1 MSTATRTRTTLLGPG
16 DAGLFASVLPGV
28 FDGPT
33 RPELIREF
41 LEDPRH
47 HMAVALEDGRIVG
60 FASAVHYLHPDKG
73 PELWI
78 NEVGVAPTHRRQGL
92 ARRLL
97 RALFRK
103 GRELGCFQAWV
114 LTDRDNAPAQALYR
128 STGVPAGALEPMLYT
143 IRLDGAE

>member
-1 MSTATRTRTTLLGPG
+1 
-16 DAGLFASVLPGV
+16 
-28 FDGPT
+28 
-33 RPELIREF
+33 
-41 LEDPRH
+41 
-47 HMAVALEDGRIVG
+47 MAVALEDERIVG
-60 FASAVHYLHPDKG
+60 FASAVHYLHPDKR

-97 RALFRK
+97 RALFRR

-114 LTDRDNAPAQALYR
+114 LTERENAPAQALYV
-128 STGVPAGALEPMLYT
+128 STGVPADTLEPMLFT

>member
-1 MSTATRTRTTLLGPG
+1 
-16 DAGLFASVLPGV
+16 
-28 FDGPT
+28 
-33 RPELIREF
+33 
-41 LEDPRH
+41 
-47 HMAVALEDGRIVG
+47 MAVALEDERIVG

-103 GRELGCFQAWV
+103 GRELGCYQAWV
-114 LTDRDNAPAQALYR
+114 LTDRDNAPAQALYG
-128 STGVPAGALEPMLYT
+128 STGVPAGTLEPMLYT
-143 IRLDGAE
+143 IRLDGAESE